1 MKLDQNT
8 KILIAE
14 DEPISRKI
22 LHSMLTEFGFKYIY
36 QASNGV
42 EALALGREHKPRYIL
57 DFTRFS
63 RHMIM
68 SKLNERE
75 VYERHQIHG

>member
-1 MKLDQNT
+1 MQLDQNA

-42 EALALGREHKPRYIL
+42 EALALGREHKPRYIFFGVRYRLERQVSASLNL
-57 DFTRFS
+57 DQTAA
-63 RHMIM
+63 
-68 SKLNERE
+68 
-75 VYERHQIHG
+75 QI